1 MVVERDLGAHAERG
15 RHHRRLSSVSAP
27 LPSFRLLQDVGGE
40 EKLRPYWRHYYTGT
54 QGVLFVVDASDR
66 ERLPLA
72 ALELRTLAND
82 EQLAEAVIAVAVNK
96 TEAPGAM
103 SLQEVQRSMDLAK

>member
-1 MVVERDLGAHAERG
+1 MHVLC
-15 RHHRRLSSVSAP
+15 
-27 LPSFRLLQDVGGE
+27 SFLQDVGGE

-54 QGVLFVVDASDR
+54 QGILFVVDATDR

-82 EQLAEAVIAVAVNK
+82 EQLTEAVIAVAVNK

-103 SLQEVQRSMDLAK
+103 SLQDVQRGMDLQTYVPSRVAIFRIPLVLPGPA